1 MSHGVG
7 FFAFLRTNPVPRVAA
22 AAAIA
27 IGTAGCGGPSA
38 DVTGTVLGIDFAA
51 VQHVYFGGPYL
62 VLTTTEDVDCE
73 SMSFIRQTYEEGVA
87 PTTEPIELVQF
98 TWVSGAIA
106 TGDKSIAMTD
116 AEVTSLVLATDGE
129 QLDFDRATAGTI
141 SLDALNDEKSASGS
155 FDGVTYTDGS
165 LSGSFTAEWC
175 RNLRDR

>member
-7 FFAFLRTNPVPRVAA
+7 FFAFSRTNTAVRLAA
-22 AAAIA
+22 AAALTA
-27 IGTAGCGGPSA
+27 GLAGCGGPSA
-38 DVTGTVLGIDFAA
+38 EVTGTVLGIDFAA

-73 SMSFIRQTYEEGVA
+73 SMSFVRQTYEEGVA

-98 TWVSGAIA
+98 TYVSGAIA
-106 TGDKSIAMTD
+106 AGDKSIALTD

-129 QLDFDRATAGTI
+129 QMDFDRATAGVLSI
-141 SLDALNDEKSASGS
+141 DELNDEKSAIGT
-155 FDGVTYTDGS
+155 FDGVTFADGS
-165 LSGSFTAEWC
+165 VSGSFTAEWC